1 MRDFVMTS
9 TSLTEGHPDKL
20 SDSISDAIVDAY
32 LLRDPEAR
40 VSAECA
46 VASGVVFLS
55 VHVASEA
62 SVDLP
67 QLTRDVIAEAGYA
80 DTDFSPEKVAILS
93 SVSPHRRSA
102 EAMGSRIESLN
113 TTVFGY
119 ACRHTTEMMPMS
131 IALAHRLA
139 RRLSRLRRD
148 DERFAALHPDGQVQV
163 AVRYAD
169 RQPQRLETVMVFS
182 ALKTGEHFSRIAEA
196 DVRNEVVAPVLAELD
211 LPSGDATVAVLL
223 EDAETSGGPT
233 WHGGLTGRKNQVD
246 SYGGYCRH
254 GGAALSGKD
263 PWRIDRLGAYAARY
277 AAKNIVAAGLA
288 SECEVQLSYTMSQRA
303 PLSVEI
309 DSFGSATKPDDMIAD
324 ALGALIDFGAAG
336 LMERFNLGQVP
347 SECGGRFFQD
357 LAVFGHFGRSELAP
371 PWERIDLADRLQR
384 DLG

>member
-9 TSLTEGHPDKL
+9 TSLSEGHPDKL

-32 LLRDPEAR
+32 LLRDQEAR

-62 SVDLP
+62 SVDLS
-67 QLTRDVIAEAGYA
+67 QITRDVIAEAGYE
-80 DTDFSPEKVAILS
+80 DTDFSPDKVAILS
-93 SVSPHRRSA
+93 SVSPHRRSS
-102 EAMGSRIESLN
+102 EAMGSQIESLN
-113 TTVFGY
+113 ATVFGY
-119 ACRHTTEMMPMS
+119 ACRHTPEMMPMS

-139 RRLSRLRRD
+139 RRLSRLRRE

-169 RQPQRLETVMVFS
+169 RHPQRLETVMVFS
-182 ALKTGEHFSRIAEA
+182 ALKTGERFAPVAEA
-196 DVRNEVVAPVLAELD
+196 EVRSAVVAPVLAELD
-211 LPSGDATVAVLL
+211 LPSADASIAVSL
-223 EDAETSGGPT
+223 EKAETSGGPT

-277 AAKNIVAAGLA
+277 AAKNLVESGLA
-288 SECEVQLSYTMSQRA
+288 SECEVQLSYTMGKRM

-309 DSFGSATKPDDMIAD
+309 DTYGSGAKPDELIAD
-324 ALGALIDFGAAG
+324 ALAEIIDFSPAG
-336 LMERFNLGQVP
+336 LMERFKLARVP
-347 SECGGRFFQD
+347 AERGGRFFQD
-357 LAVFGHFGRSELAP
+357 LAVFGHFGRTDLDP
-371 PWERIDLADRLQR
+371 PWERTDLAERLQR

>member
-32 LLRDPEAR
+32 LLRDQDAR

-62 SVDLP
+62 SVDLS
-67 QLTRDVIAEAGYA
+67 QITRDVIAEAGYE
-80 DTDFSPEKVAILS
+80 DTDFSPDKVAILS
-93 SVSPHRRSA
+93 SVSPHRRTSQA
-102 EAMGSRIESLN
+102 IGSQIESLN
-113 TTVFGY
+113 ATVFGY
-119 ACRHTTEMMPMS
+119 ACRHTPEMMPLP

-139 RRLSRLRRD
+139 RRLSYVRRE

-163 AVRYAD
+163 AVRYGD

-182 ALKTGEHFSRIAEA
+182 ALKTGERFAPVAEA
-196 DVRNEVVAPVLAELD
+196 DVRSAVVAPVLAELD
-211 LPSGDATVAVLL
+211 LPSADASIAVSL
-223 EDAETSGGPT
+223 EKAETSGGPT

-277 AAKNIVAAGLA
+277 AAKNIVASGLA
-288 SECEVQLSYTMSQRA
+288 TECEVQLSYTMGKRM

-309 DSFGSATKPDDMIAD
+309 DSYNSGAKPDDVIAD
-324 ALGALIDFGAAG
+324 ALSEIIDFSPAG
-336 LMERFNLGQVP
+336 LMERFKLAQVP
-347 SECGGRFFQD
+347 AERGGRFFQD
-357 LAVFGHFGRSELAP
+357 LAVFGHFGRTDLDL
-371 PWERIDLADRLQR
+371 PWEHTDLAEQLRSA
-384 DLG
+384 